1 MSQHVGPPRSS
12 DSAVSETVITFC
24 FEVLTDIAF
33 LPPLL
38 VMRQHRRHFELYIG
52 IFQLVTGFLYNF
64 CNALNVNV
72 FLTELQWHGLNNI
85 LTTTYFLLLLIHLQA
100 NSNPTVDI
108 VLRYAAFTAVW
119 IAQIKDEYW
128 NPQWTAMVVLAF
140 CLMPVCK
147 FGGAMRLPP
156 YDTEKLCKG
165 LVAGLLSAICFL
177 VGLDDTVD
185 PFRLFHGL
193 SQALVGLALYCKY
206 ASPRCARVRPPFVS
220 DVLAVASGM
229 WACRHA
235 DCHRRPRHAAALPGG
250 SALRAT
256 RLPALALSAAQSAH
270 VPSSLARMLLADLW
284 QLVPLNIAKKLD
296 DVDITEPLA
305 SGPGAS
311 RGMGRIMSEHSLPVG
326 RLEYY

>member
-1 MSQHVGPPRSS
+1 VVAASRHVRARARSQPARADPLHFALARQL
-12 DSAVSETVITFC
+12 AVTFC

-33 LPPLL
+33 LPPL
-38 VMRQHRRHFELYIG
+38 MIMWRYRRHFELYVG

-128 NPQWTAMVVLAF
+128 NPYYTAIVVLAF

-156 YDTEKLCKG
+156 YDFDKLFRG
-165 LVAGLLSAICFL
+165 FFAGCASAVCFL
-177 VGLDDTVD
+177 AGLDDSVD
-185 PFRLFHGL
+185 PYRIFHGL
-193 SQALVGLALYCKY
+193 SQMLVGLALYY
-206 ASPRCARVRPPFVS
+206 
-220 DVLAVASGM
+220 
-229 WACRHA
+229 
-235 DCHRRPRHAAALPGG
+235 
-250 SALRAT
+250 
-256 RLPALALSAAQSAH
+256 
-270 VPSSLARMLLADLW
+270 LW
-284 QLVPLNIAKKLD
+284 QLVPLNLAKKTD
-296 DVDITEPLA
+296 EESDEHEAVDTVEPLRA
-305 SGPGAS
+305 PMMHGS
-311 RGMGRIMSEHSLPVG
+311 RGMNRVMSMHDVPLSRV
-326 RLEYY
+326 EYY